1 MSRIEEALEKAALL
15 RGNEKTDTTVRKT
28 VATAAHV
35 PPINQSAGTVNNVN
49 PMIVTVNNPQTPV
62 AEEYRKLKSMLV
74 KLTQGECFKN
84 TLMVTS
90 AVGSEGKSVT
100 AVNLAVSLAQE
111 YNHTVLLVDA
121 DLRKPSIHKYLG
133 VEVRAGLAEC
143 LMDGIDVGD
152 ALIKTGIGKLTLLP
166 HGKTVPNPAELFSS
180 LRMKELVEELKH
192 RYPDRYIIIDTPPV
206 LPFAETR
213 SISSIVDGVVF
224 VVKEGAASVNNV
236 HDALAALKGTNI
248 LGIVY
253 NDASIDGIKDHYNH
267 YYQANDVQ
275 WQAV

>member
-15 RGNEKTDTTVRKT
+15 RSNEKTDVIVRKT
-28 VATAAHV
+28 AAVAAQV
-35 PPINQSAGTVNNVN
+35 QPQSLSPKATINVN
-49 PMIVTVNNPQTPV
+49 PLIITVSDPQTPA

-74 KLTQGECFKN
+74 KFTKGEHFMN

-90 AVGSEGKSVT
+90 SIASEGKSIT
-100 AVNLAVSLAQE
+100 ALNLAISLAQE
-111 YNHTVLLVDA
+111 YDHTVLLVDA
-121 DLRKPSIHKYLG
+121 DLRKPSIHQYLG
-133 VEVRAGLAEC
+133 LQVKVGLGEC

-166 HGKTVPNPAELFSS
+166 QGKTVRNPAELFSS
-180 LRMKELVEELKH
+180 KRMKELVKELKH
-192 RYPDRYIIIDTPPV
+192 RYPDRYIIIDAPPV

-213 SISSIVDGVVF
+213 TISSIVDGIIF
-224 VVKEGAASVNNV
+224 VVKEGAASINDV

-253 NDASIDGIKDHYNH
+253 NDACIDGIKDHYNY
-267 YYQANDVQ
+267 YYQANAEK
-275 WQAV
+275 W